1 MITDKFTTSILDN
14 LTTIALL
21 FDEELRLRYI
31 NPAGEVLFAMSART
45 LLGRHADQ
53 LLPCPKGPPSIH
65 FAAALDSGQG
75 FTERGMVMN
84 LVGAHEVT
92 LDCTVIPVLDR
103 QGQRNVV
110 VEVQHVDRQLRIS
123 KEENLIAQQ
132 KTASSVL
139 RNLAHEIKNPLG
151 GLRGAAQLLQSEL
164 DDPEQR
170 EYTQIIIAEA
180 DRLQGLVNRLLGPN
194 KVPSFIQVNI
204 HQILE
209 RVRRLILA
217 ETAHGIELIRDYDP
231 SIPEFR
237 AEPDLL
243 IQAVLNIAR
252 NAARVVGDDGIIQLR
267 TRIQR
272 QFTIGITRYR
282 LVLQIDIFDN
292 GPGIPDELQ
301 DKIFFPMVSGTEGGA
316 GLGLSIAQSLINQ
329 HGGLIECNS
338 KPGETCF
345 TILLPLETVDE

>member
-1 MITDKFTTSILDN
+1 MITDNLTASILDN

-21 FDEELRLRYI
+21 FDGELRLRYI
-31 NPAGEVLFAMSART
+31 NPAGEMLFALSART
-45 LLGRHADQ
+45 LLGRHADE
-53 LLPCPKGPPSIH
+53 LLPCPKGLPSVH
-65 FAAALDSGQG
+65 FAAALENGQG
-75 FTERGMVMN
+75 FTERGMVLN
-84 LVGAHEVT
+84 LVAQEVT
-92 LDCTVIPVLDR
+92 VDCTVIPIQDR
-103 QGQRNVV
+103 LGQRHIV
-110 VEVQHVDRQLRIS
+110 VEIQHVDRQLRIS

-151 GLRGAAQLLQSEL
+151 GLRGAAQLLQDEL
-164 DDPEQR
+164 GDPEQR
-170 EYTQIIIAEA
+170 EYTQVIIAEA

-204 HQILE
+204 HQLLE

-217 ETAHGIELIRDYDP
+217 ESAHSIELIRDYDP

-243 IQAVLNIAR
+243 IQAILNIAR
-252 NAARVVGDDGIIQLR
+252 NAARAVDDEGEILLR

-272 QFTIGITRYR
+272 QFTIGITRHR
-282 LVLQIDIFDN
+282 LVLQIDICDN
-292 GPGIPDELQ
+292 GPGIPKELL
-301 DKIFFPMVSGTEGGA
+301 DKIFFPMVSGSEGGA

-329 HGGLIECNS
+329 HGGLIECSS
-338 KPGETCF
+338 KPGETSF
-345 TILLPLETVDE
+345 TILLPLETADE